1 MAIINMQTMRYI
13 NLLDRESRVKTSKC
27 FVYNNAIYF
36 AVPRDKVSRAI
47 GPDASNVKKLQEK
60 IGRRIK
66 IIREAEGIGDAER
79 FIQDV
84 VRPTKFKSLEVKEGS
99 AIITAG
105 NNQNKATLIGRNKRR
120 LEELHKIIKDTFGI
134 DLRVI

>member
-1 MAIINMQTMRYI
+1 MQTMRYI